1 MEKDISVSN
10 FTVQNSK
17 FSLVTTKGEVTEV
30 NGNRI
35 ENTLGKWEFCV
46 CDSEKDQ
53 KRKITIYGHDLSEVF
68 FEKEYDISLSP
79 KEISNDLCV
88 ELQSSL
94 TGDNLESPK
103 TLGIL
108 FKIEQLNPKL
118 GTEISEEMNSYLEG
132 YLNQKND

>member
-1 MEKDISVSN
+1 MEQDILVSN
-10 FTVQNSK
+10 FTIQNSK

-30 NGNRI
+30 NGSRI

-46 CDSEKDQ
+46 CDSEKNQ
-53 KRKITIYGHDLSEVF
+53 KRKITIYGPDFSEVF

-79 KEISNDLCV
+79 KDISNDLCI

-118 GTEISEEMNSYLEG
+118 GAEFSEEMDNFLKKEI
-132 YLNQKND
+132 